1 MTQPLPRVIQANPGQ
16 PASVRVGR
24 ITSVNPFVLTV
35 QGAEFN
41 SDAVGVLGSYIPVL
55 DDVVSVL
62 GQSSASGSDPSSWLI
77 LGEAKAIGAA
87 AGLTL
92 SLVRMSTSTA
102 VLNLVAAQTTITGTS
117 ISFDTSRDSATLVA
131 WWHADFE
138 AIGATLT
145 TGVCHLVVDGITQA
159 PQAIWEMPTAAASGR
174 VTAGQ
179 TEVVTLASSG
189 SHTVNLA
196 GNRAGGADN
205 QIRINNIHT
214 TLTIFVYE

>member
-1 MTQPLPRVIQANPGQ
+1 MTQPLPRVIQTVPGQ

-24 ITSVNPFVLTV
+24 IISVNPFVLSV
-35 QGAEFN
+35 QGASFN

-55 DDVVSVL
+55 DDFVSVL

-77 LGEAKAIGAA
+77 LGSPRSVTAD

-92 SLVRMSTSTA
+92 SSAQKVGASAL
-102 VLNLVAAQTTITGTS
+102 LNLTSVQTDVTGTTINVT
-117 ISFDTSRDSATLVA
+117 TSRDGATLVA

-145 TGVCHLVVDGITQA
+145 TGVCHLVVDGVTQA
-159 PQAIWEMPTAAASGR
+159 PQALWEMPTAAASGR

-179 TEVVTLASSG
+179 TQLVSLATAG
-189 SHTVNLA
+189 AHVANLA
-196 GNRAGGADN
+196 GTRAGGADN
-205 QIRINNIHT
+205 QIRINAVHT
-214 TLTIFVYE
+214 TLTVFVYE